1 MGKTGVD
8 DQAFAADNYNCKRI
22 GFIEHTAQ
30 DLQEDNKGVRANL
43 CVRQIANDKLLSWSD
58 HILGGFTEKVVT
70 TA

>member
-22 GFIEHTAQ
+22 GFIEHTAKSCGKTTKVSDQ
-30 DLQEDNKGVRANL
+30 TFAS
-43 CVRQIANDKLLSWSD
+43 DKLQTTSCCLGQ
-58 HILGGFTEKVVT
+58 ITFGGFTEKVVT

>member
-30 DLQEDNKGVRANL
+30 ELREDNKGVRSNL

-58 HILGGFTEKVVT
+58 HIWEGSEKVVT